1 VTSPSK
7 GQIDR
12 LGERLREGPVSD
24 DAVRE
29 LDAYRESF
37 TKALDE
43 VIAKIRSAIGL
54 EPTRRPQKTLFSIV
68 QKLRREKSM
77 QLSRMQDIAGCR
89 LVVAG
94 IPEQDRLVGDLVH
107 AFEKATVVDRRERPS
122 HGCRAVHVIAR
133 VVDKAVEIQVR
144 TELQNLWAQLSEVM
158 SDVWDPALKYGG
170 GHANAQ
176 RLLAVTSGNIAS
188 LEGWEMILG
197 EIGPGRV
204 KQLLSDMALDK
215 NEITPALMRER
226 LIQHAPELELKGDD
240 LDR

>member
-1 VTSPSK
+1 
-7 GQIDR
+7 
-12 LGERLREGPVSD
+12 
-24 DAVRE
+24 
-29 LDAYRESF
+29 
-37 TKALDE
+37 
-43 VIAKIRSAIGL
+43 
-54 EPTRRPQKTLFSIV
+54 
-68 QKLRREKSM
+68 
-77 QLSRMQDIAGCR
+77 
-89 LVVAG
+89 
-94 IPEQDRLVGDLVH
+94 
-107 AFEKATVVDRRERPS
+107 
-122 HGCRAVHVIAR
+122 
-133 VVDKAVEIQVR
+133 VDKAVEIQVR

-158 SDVWDPALKYGG
+158 SDVWDPAIKYGG